1 MPKYLLG
8 IFLGFNIFLSAQDSL
23 MRFEYGSQVLNLN
36 SLQKKLLLYA

>member
-23 MRFEYGSQVLNLN
+23 MRFEYGSQVLKLKFIT
-36 SLQKKLLLYA
+36 KKLLLYA